1 MFFILLHLFIFGILF
16 GLTSIRCWKLI
27 EILKIQWT
35 MPLISIHFT
44 DLVVSYEPY
53 LNVIAA
59 CWLYWITRRSLF
71 TVLDLLYVL
80 FFFFSREAVWM
91 VFFMKQSSISTCLFF
106 SPTVFCVSL
115 LFSPTPHLQKKQTRL
130 WNLSWGPKAQYDPLE
145 WCDPI
150 KIVAK
155 K

>member
-80 FFFFSREAVWM
+80 FFFFLERQCGWYSLWSSRLFQPVFSSLQPSFVYPYCFHQPHIFKKNKPDCETSLEAP
-91 VFFMKQSSISTCLFF
+91 KLNTI
-106 SPTVFCVSL
+106 
-115 LFSPTPHLQKKQTRL
+115 L
-130 WNLSWGPKAQYDPLE
+130 WNDAIQLK
-145 WCDPI
+145 
-150 KIVAK
+150 
-155 K
+155 